1 MKTHFDKK
9 QLEEEYKVDEL
20 RELAKGM
27 GLSPDGKKA
36 ELIERIAAVEVDVPD
51 EDDEQQAAANTPT
64 VNEQQAAANT
74 PTVNEQQAAANT
86 PAVNEQQ
93 AAGANVSETDTTV
106 KITVTE
112 TYKDLQRDI
121 TQHAGDTFEV
131 TKERAA
137 QLIEAG
143 VAKAAE

>member
-1 MKTHFDKK
+1 MKGHLDKK

-20 RELAKGM
+20 RDLAKSL

-36 ELIERIAAVEVDVPD
+36 ELVERISATEVDIPD
-51 EDDEQQAAANTPT
+51 EDDEQQPAANTPT
-64 VNEQQAAANT
+64 A
-74 PTVNEQQAAANT
+74 
-86 PAVNEQQ
+86 NEQQ
-93 AAGANVSETDTTV
+93 AAGANVSVSDTTV
-106 KITVTE
+106 KVIVTE

>member
-1 MKTHFDKK
+1 MKGHLDKK

-20 RELAKGM
+20 RELAKSL

-36 ELIERIAAVEVDVPD
+36 ELVERIAAVEVDIPD
-51 EDDEQQAAANTPT
+51 EDDEQQAAANAPT
-64 VNEQQAAANT
+64 A
-74 PTVNEQQAAANT
+74 
-86 PAVNEQQ
+86 NEQQ

-106 KITVTE
+106 EVIVTE

-121 TQHAGDTFEV
+121 TQHAGDMFEV

-143 VAKAAE
+143 VAKVAE

>member
-1 MKTHFDKK
+1 MKTHFDKT
-9 QLEEEYKVDEL
+9 QLEKEYKVDEL

-64 VNEQQAAANT
+64 ANEQQAAANT
-74 PTVNEQQAAANT
+74 PTTSN
-86 PAVNEQQ
+86 QQ
-93 AAGANVSETDTTV
+93 AAGANVSVSDTTV
-106 KITVTE
+106 KVTVTE

>member
-1 MKTHFDKK
+1 MKGHLDKK

-20 RELAKGM
+20 RELAKSLGV
-27 GLSPDGKKA
+27 SPDGKKA
-36 ELIERIAAVEVDVPD
+36 ELVERIAATEVDIPD
-51 EDDEQQAAANTPT
+51 ENDEQKTATNTPTVNEQQTAASTPT
-64 VNEQQAAANT
+64 VNEQQAAANG
-74 PTVNEQQAAANT
+74 
-86 PAVNEQQ
+86 QQ
-93 AAGANVSETDTTV
+93 AAGANVSVSDTTV
-106 KITVTE
+106 KVIVTE

>member
-1 MKTHFDKK
+1 MKEHLDKK
-9 QLEEEYKVDEL
+9 QLEEEYKVDDL
-20 RELAKGM
+20 RELAKNL
-27 GLSPDGKKA
+27 GLSPDGRKA
-36 ELIERIAAVEVDVPD
+36 ELVERIAAAEVDVSD
-51 EDDEQQAAANTPT
+51 DDEQQAAANTPT
-64 VNEQQAAANT
+64 ANEQQAADT
-74 PTVNEQQAAANT
+74 
-86 PAVNEQQ
+86 
-93 AAGANVSETDTTV
+93 NVSETDTTV
-106 KITVTE
+106 EVIVTQ

>member
-1 MKTHFDKK
+1 MKGHLDKK

-20 RELAKGM
+20 RELAKSL

-36 ELIERIAAVEVDVPD
+36 ELVERIAAVEVDVTD
-51 EDDEQQAAANTPT
+51 EDDKQQAAANTPT
-64 VNEQQAAANT
+64 ANDQQAAA
-74 PTVNEQQAAANT
+74 V
-86 PAVNEQQ
+86 
-93 AAGANVSETDTTV
+93 NVSVSDTIKV
-106 KITVTE
+106 IVTE

>member
-36 ELIERIAAVEVDVPD
+36 ELIERIAAVEVDLPD

-64 VNEQQAAANT
+64 A
-74 PTVNEQQAAANT
+74 
-86 PAVNEQQ
+86 NEQQ
-93 AAGANVSETDTTV
+93 AAGANVSVSDTTV
-106 KITVTE
+106 KVIVTE

>member
-1 MKTHFDKK
+1 MKGHLDKK
-9 QLEEEYKVDEL
+9 QLEDEYKVDEL
-20 RELAKGM
+20 RELAKSL

-36 ELIERIAAVEVDVPD
+36 ELVERIAAAEVDIPD

-64 VNEQQAAANT
+64 ANDQQAA
-74 PTVNEQQAAANT
+74 V
-86 PAVNEQQ
+86 
-93 AAGANVSETDTTV
+93 VSVSVSDTTV
-106 KITVTE
+106 KVIVTG

-131 TKERAA
+131 TKARAA

>member
-1 MKTHFDKK
+1 MKGHLDKK

-20 RELAKGM
+20 RELAKSL
-27 GLSPDGKKA
+27 GLSTDGKKA
-36 ELIERIAAVEVDVPD
+36 ELVERIVATEVAIPD

-74 PTVNEQQAAANT
+74 PAA
-86 PAVNEQQ
+86 NEQQ
-93 AAGANVSETDTTV
+93 AAGANVSVSDTTV
-106 KITVTE
+106 KVIVTE

>member
-1 MKTHFDKK
+1 MKGHLDKK

-20 RELAKGM
+20 RELAKSL

-36 ELIERIAAVEVDVPD
+36 ELVERIAATEVDIPD

-64 VNEQQAAANT
+64 
-74 PTVNEQQAAANT
+74 
-86 PAVNEQQ
+86 VNEQQ

>member
-1 MKTHFDKK
+1 MKGHLDKK
-9 QLEEEYKVDEL
+9 QLEEEYKVDKL
-20 RELAKGM
+20 RELAKSL

-36 ELIERIAAVEVDVPD
+36 ELVERIAATEVDIPD

-64 VNEQQAAANT
+64 ANEQQTAANT
-74 PTVNEQQAAANT
+74 PTA
-86 PAVNEQQ
+86 NEQQ
-93 AAGANVSETDTTV
+93 AAGANLSVSDTTV
-106 KITVTE
+106 KVIVTE

-121 TQHAGDTFEV
+121 TQHAGDMFEV

>member
-1 MKTHFDKK
+1 MKGHLDKK

-20 RELAKGM
+20 RELAKSL
-27 GLSPDGKKA
+27 GLIPDGKKA
-36 ELIERIAAVEVDVPD
+36 ELVERIAAVEVDIPD
-51 EDDEQQAAANTPT
+51 EDDEQQAAANAPT
-64 VNEQQAAANT
+64 ANEQL
-74 PTVNEQQAAANT
+74 
-86 PAVNEQQ
+86 

-106 KITVTE
+106 KVIVTE

>member
-1 MKTHFDKK
+1 MKGHLDKK
-9 QLEEEYKVDEL
+9 QLEDEYKVDEL
-20 RELAKGM
+20 RELAKSL

-36 ELIERIAAVEVDVPD
+36 ELVERIAAAEVDVTD
-51 EDDEQQAAANTPT
+51 ENDKQQAATNTPTANDQQAAA
-64 VNEQQAAANT
+64 
-74 PTVNEQQAAANT
+74 
-86 PAVNEQQ
+86 
-93 AAGANVSETDTTV
+93 ANVSVSDTTIKV
-106 KITVTE
+106 IVTE

-121 TQHAGDTFEV
+121 TQHVGDTFEV

>member
-1 MKTHFDKK
+1 MKTHFDKT
-9 QLEEEYKVDEL
+9 QLEKEYKVDEL

-51 EDDEQQAAANTPT
+51 EDDEQQT
-64 VNEQQAAANT
+64 
-74 PTVNEQQAAANT
+74 AANT
-86 PAVNEQQ
+86 PAANEQQ

-106 KITVTE
+106 KVTVTE

-143 VAKAAE
+143 VAKAAAE

>member
-1 MKTHFDKK
+1 MKGHLDKK
-9 QLEEEYKVDEL
+9 QLEEEYKVDER
-20 RELAKGM
+20 RELAKSL

-36 ELIERIAAVEVDVPD
+36 ELVERIAATEVDIPD
-51 EDDEQQAAANTPT
+51 EDDEQQAAANTPAA
-64 VNEQQAAANT
+64 NEQQT
-74 PTVNEQQAAANT
+74 
-86 PAVNEQQ
+86 
-93 AAGANVSETDTTV
+93 AGANVSETDTTV
-106 KITVTE
+106 KVTVTE

>member
-1 MKTHFDKK
+1 MKGHLDKK
-9 QLEEEYKVDEL
+9 QLEEEYKVDDL
-20 RELAKGM
+20 RELAKSL
-27 GLSPDGKKA
+27 GLSPDGRKA
-36 ELIERIAAVEVDVPD
+36 ELVERIAAAEVDVSD
-51 EDDEQQAAANTPT
+51 DDEQQAAD
-64 VNEQQAAANT
+64 
-74 PTVNEQQAAANT
+74 
-86 PAVNEQQ
+86 
-93 AAGANVSETDTTV
+93 ANVSETDTTV
-106 KITVTE
+106 EVIVTQ

>member
-1 MKTHFDKK
+1 MKGHLDKK
-9 QLEEEYKVDEL
+9 QLEDEYKVDEL
-20 RELAKGM
+20 RELAKSL

-36 ELIERIAAVEVDVPD
+36 ELVERIAAAEVDVTD
-51 EDDEQQAAANTPT
+51 EDDKQQAATNTPTANDQQAAA
-64 VNEQQAAANT
+64 
-74 PTVNEQQAAANT
+74 
-86 PAVNEQQ
+86 
-93 AAGANVSETDTTV
+93 ANVSVSDTTIKV
-106 KITVTE
+106 IVTE

-137 QLIEAG
+137 QLREAG

>member
-1 MKTHFDKK
+1 MKGHFDKK

-20 RELAKGM
+20 RELAKSL

-36 ELIERIAAVEVDVPD
+36 ELVERIAAVEVDVPD

-64 VNEQQAAANT
+64 ANEQQAAANT
-74 PTVNEQQAAANT
+74 PTA
-86 PAVNEQQ
+86 NEQQ
-93 AAGANVSETDTTV
+93 AAGANVSVSDTTV
-106 KITVTE
+106 KVIVTE

>member
-1 MKTHFDKK
+1 MKGHLDKK

-20 RELAKGM
+20 RELAKSL

-36 ELIERIAAVEVDVPD
+36 ELVERIAATEVDIPD

-64 VNEQQAAANT
+64 VNEQQT
-74 PTVNEQQAAANT
+74 
-86 PAVNEQQ
+86 
-93 AAGANVSETDTTV
+93 AGANVSETDTTV
-106 KITVTE
+106 KVTVTE

>member
-1 MKTHFDKK
+1 MKGHLDKK
-9 QLEEEYKVDEL
+9 QLEDKYKVDEL
-20 RELAKGM
+20 RELAKSL

-36 ELIERIAAVEVDVPD
+36 ELVERIAAVEVDVTD
-51 EDDEQQAAANTPT
+51 EDDKQQAAANTPT
-64 VNEQQAAANT
+64 ANDQQAAA
-74 PTVNEQQAAANT
+74 
-86 PAVNEQQ
+86 
-93 AAGANVSETDTTV
+93 ANVSVSDTTIKV
-106 KITVTE
+106 IVTE

>member
-1 MKTHFDKK
+1 MKGHLDKK
-9 QLEEEYKVDEL
+9 QLEDEYKVDEL
-20 RELAKGM
+20 RELAKSL

-36 ELIERIAAVEVDVPD
+36 ELVERIAAAEVDVTD
-51 EDDEQQAAANTPT
+51 EDDKQQAATNTPTANDQQAAA
-64 VNEQQAAANT
+64 
-74 PTVNEQQAAANT
+74 
-86 PAVNEQQ
+86 
-93 AAGANVSETDTTV
+93 ANVPVSDTTIKV
-106 KITVTE
+106 IVTE

>member
-1 MKTHFDKK
+1 MKGHLDKK

-20 RELAKGM
+20 RELAKSL

-36 ELIERIAAVEVDVPD
+36 ELVERIAATEVDIPD

-64 VNEQQAAANT
+64 VNEQQAA
-74 PTVNEQQAAANT
+74 
-86 PAVNEQQ
+86 
-93 AAGANVSETDTTV
+93 GANVSVSDTTV
-106 KITVTE
+106 KVIVTE

>member
-1 MKTHFDKK
+1 MKGHLDKK

-20 RELAKGM
+20 RELAKSL

-36 ELIERIAAVEVDVPD
+36 ELVERIAATEVDIPD

-64 VNEQQAAANT
+64 A
-74 PTVNEQQAAANT
+74 
-86 PAVNEQQ
+86 NEQQ
-93 AAGANVSETDTTV
+93 AAGANVSVSDTTV
-106 KITVTE
+106 KVIVTE

>member
-1 MKTHFDKK
+1 MKGHLDKK
-9 QLEEEYKVDEL
+9 QLEAEYKVDEL
-20 RELAKGM
+20 RELAKSL

-36 ELIERIAAVEVDVPD
+36 ELVERIAAAEVDVTD
-51 EDDEQQAAANTPT
+51 EDDKQQAATNTPTANDQQAAA
-64 VNEQQAAANT
+64 
-74 PTVNEQQAAANT
+74 
-86 PAVNEQQ
+86 
-93 AAGANVSETDTTV
+93 ANVSVSDTTIKV
-106 KITVTE
+106 IVTE

>member
-1 MKTHFDKK
+1 MKGHLDKK
-9 QLEEEYKVDEL
+9 QLEDEYKVDEL
-20 RELAKGM
+20 RELAKSL

-36 ELIERIAAVEVDVPD
+36 ELVERIAAAEVDVTD
-51 EDDEQQAAANTPT
+51 EDDKQQAATNTPTANNQQAAA
-64 VNEQQAAANT
+64 
-74 PTVNEQQAAANT
+74 
-86 PAVNEQQ
+86 
-93 AAGANVSETDTTV
+93 ANVSVSDTTIKV
-106 KITVTE
+106 IVTE

>member
-1 MKTHFDKK
+1 MKGHLDKK
-9 QLEEEYKVDEL
+9 QLEDEYKVDEL
-20 RELAKGM
+20 RELAKSL

-36 ELIERIAAVEVDVPD
+36 ELVERIAAVEVDVTD
-51 EDDEQQAAANTPT
+51 EDDKQQAVANTPTANDQQAAA
-64 VNEQQAAANT
+64 
-74 PTVNEQQAAANT
+74 
-86 PAVNEQQ
+86 
-93 AAGANVSETDTTV
+93 ANVSVSDTIKV
-106 KITVTE
+106 IVTE

>member
-1 MKTHFDKK
+1 MKGHLDKK

-20 RELAKGM
+20 RALAKSL

-36 ELIERIAAVEVDVPD
+36 ELVERIAATEVDIPD

-64 VNEQQAAANT
+64 VNEQQ
-74 PTVNEQQAAANT
+74 TV
-86 PAVNEQQ
+86 
-93 AAGANVSETDTTV
+93 GANVSVSDTTV
-106 KITVTE
+106 KVIVTE

>member
-1 MKTHFDKK
+1 MKGHLDKK

-20 RELAKGM
+20 RALAKSL

-36 ELIERIAAVEVDVPD
+36 ELVERIAATEVDIPD

-64 VNEQQAAANT
+64 VNEQQT
-74 PTVNEQQAAANT
+74 
-86 PAVNEQQ
+86 
-93 AAGANVSETDTTV
+93 AGANVSVSDTTV
-106 KITVTE
+106 KVIVTE

-121 TQHAGDTFEV
+121 TQHAGDTLEV

>member
-1 MKTHFDKK
+1 MKGHIDKK

-20 RELAKGM
+20 RELAKSL

-36 ELIERIAAVEVDVPD
+36 ELVERIAAAEVDIPD

-64 VNEQQAAANT
+64 VNEQQTAANT
-74 PTVNEQQAAANT
+74 PTA
-86 PAVNEQQ
+86 NEQQ
-93 AAGANVSETDTTV
+93 AAGANVSVSDTTV
-106 KITVTE
+106 KVIVTE

>member
-1 MKTHFDKK
+1 MKGHLDKK
-9 QLEEEYKVDEL
+9 QLEEEYKVDDL
-20 RELAKGM
+20 RELAKSL
-27 GLSPDGKKA
+27 GLSPDGRKA
-36 ELIERIAAVEVDVPD
+36 ELVERIAAAEVDVS
-51 EDDEQQAAANTPT
+51 DDDGEQQITANTPT
-64 VNEQQAAANT
+64 A
-74 PTVNEQQAAANT
+74 
-86 PAVNEQQ
+86 NEQQ
-93 AAGANVSETDTTV
+93 AAGANVSETDTTIKV
-106 KITVTE
+106 IVTE

>member
-1 MKTHFDKK
+1 MKGHLDKK

-20 RELAKGM
+20 RELAKSL

-36 ELIERIAAVEVDVPD
+36 ELVERIAAVEADIPD
-51 EDDEQQAAANTPT
+51 EDDEQQAAANAPT
-64 VNEQQAAANT
+64 A
-74 PTVNEQQAAANT
+74 
-86 PAVNEQQ
+86 NEQQ
-93 AAGANVSETDTTV
+93 AAGDNVSETDTTV
-106 KITVTE
+106 KVIVTE

>member
-1 MKTHFDKK
+1 MKGYLDKK

-20 RELAKGM
+20 RELAKSL

-36 ELIERIAAVEVDVPD
+36 ELVERIAAVEVDVTD
-51 EDDEQQAAANTPT
+51 KDDKQQPAANTPT
-64 VNEQQAAANT
+64 ANDQQAAA
-74 PTVNEQQAAANT
+74 
-86 PAVNEQQ
+86 
-93 AAGANVSETDTTV
+93 ANVSVSGTTIKV
-106 KITVTE
+106 IVTE
-112 TYKDLQRDI
+112 TYKDLQRNI

>member
-1 MKTHFDKK
+1 MKGHLDKK
-9 QLEEEYKVDEL
+9 QLEGEYKVDEL
-20 RELAKGM
+20 RELAKSL

-36 ELIERIAAVEVDVPD
+36 ELVERIAAVEVDVTD
-51 EDDEQQAAANTPT
+51 EDNKQQAAANTPT
-64 VNEQQAAANT
+64 ANDQQAAA
-74 PTVNEQQAAANT
+74 
-86 PAVNEQQ
+86 
-93 AAGANVSETDTTV
+93 ANVSVSDTIKV
-106 KITVTE
+106 IVTE

>member
-1 MKTHFDKK
+1 MKGHLDKK
-9 QLEEEYKVDEL
+9 QLEEEYKVDDL
-20 RELAKGM
+20 RELAKSL

-36 ELIERIAAVEVDVPD
+36 ELVERIAAVEVDVPD
-51 EDDEQQAAANTPT
+51 EDDEQQAA
-64 VNEQQAAANT
+64 
-74 PTVNEQQAAANT
+74 
-86 PAVNEQQ
+86 
-93 AAGANVSETDTTV
+93 GANVSETDTTV
-106 KITVTE
+106 EVIVTE

-121 TQHAGDTFEV
+121 TQHAGDTFEA

>member
-1 MKTHFDKK
+1 MKGHLDKK

-20 RELAKGM
+20 RELAKSL

-36 ELIERIAAVEVDVPD
+36 ELVERIAAVEVDVTD
-51 EDDEQQAAANTPT
+51 EDDKQQAAANTPT
-64 VNEQQAAANT
+64 ANDQQAAA
-74 PTVNEQQAAANT
+74 
-86 PAVNEQQ
+86 
-93 AAGANVSETDTTV
+93 ANVSVSDTIKV
-106 KITVTE
+106 IVTE